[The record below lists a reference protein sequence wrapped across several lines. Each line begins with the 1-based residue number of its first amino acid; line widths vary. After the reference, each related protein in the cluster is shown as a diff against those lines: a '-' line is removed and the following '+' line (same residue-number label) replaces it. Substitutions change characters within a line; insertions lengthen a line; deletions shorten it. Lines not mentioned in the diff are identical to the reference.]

1 MCVCVSLRVCTELF
15 QLVAVQLP
23 PSPQQ
28 QVEVLD
34 LSAVIDD
41 VSSNPAA
48 TAFGREVQRITTNMT
63 PPPTP
68 PQDLRPHVLTLV
80 SAT

>member
-1 MCVCVSLRVCTELF
+1 MTRCVCVSLRVCTELF

-63 PPPTP
+63 PPTPTP
-68 PQDLRPHVLTLV
+68 PQDPRPMY
-80 SAT
+80 